1 MYVYYNPNP
10 VREIAGDC
18 VVRAICKAMDMSWD
32 EAYRIIVEQGFIDK
46 DMPSSNGVWRAVL
59 LKNGFSEHAIRN
71 TCPDCYRVYDFCND
85 HPRGTYILFL
95 GGHVVC
101 VQNGNH
107 YDAWNSGDET
117 VLFYFEREW

>member
-1 MYVYYNPNP
+1 MFVYYNPNP
-10 VREIAGDC
+10 IREIAGDC
-18 VVRAICKAMDMSWD
+18 VARALCKAMGISWD
-32 EAYRIIVEQGFIDK
+32 EAYRLICDEGFVQK

-59 LKNGFSEHAIRN
+59 LRNGFSEHTVKN
-71 TCPDCYRVYDFCND
+71 TCPDCYTVSDFCAD

-101 VQNGNH
+101 VKNGDH

>member
-1 MYVYYNPNP
+1 MFVYYNPNP
-10 VREIAGDC
+10 IREIAGDC
-18 VVRAICKAMDMSWD
+18 VVRALCKAMGVTWD
-32 EAYRIIVEQGFIDK
+32 EAYHMICEQGFIDK

-59 LKNGFSEHAIRN
+59 LNNGFTEHAIKN
-71 TCPDCYRVYDFCND
+71 TCPDCYTVSDFCAD

-107 YDAWNSGDET
+107 YDAWNSADE
-117 VLFYFEREW
+117 VPMFYFRREW

>member
-59 LKNGFSEHAIRN
+59 LKNGFSEHAIKN
-71 TCPDCYRVYDFCND
+71 TCPDCYRVYDFCHD
-85 HPRGTYILFL
+85 HPTGVYILFL

-101 VQNGNH
+101 VKNGDY
-107 YDAWNSGDET
+107 YDAWNSGDEA
-117 VLFYFEREW
+117 VIFYFRREW